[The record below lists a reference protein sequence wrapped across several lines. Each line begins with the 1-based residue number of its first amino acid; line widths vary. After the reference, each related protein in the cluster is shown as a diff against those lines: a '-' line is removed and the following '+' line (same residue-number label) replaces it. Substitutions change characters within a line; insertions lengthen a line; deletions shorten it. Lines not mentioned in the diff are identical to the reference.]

1 LIKSAWGASAP
12 LSVGVE
18 EELMILD
25 GESLEPVG
33 AVDVFLRDSEGL
45 DLPGRLKTEMHASIV
60 ELNTGICADAAEAVT
75 ALEELRA
82 TADAIAR
89 RHGLRVAAA
98 GTHPIAVPEEL
109 PIVQEQRYLDMVAY
123 VGPVARRQGVSGLH
137 VHVGVDSADAC
148 FHALE
153 GILQWLPL
161 VLALSVNSP
170 YLGGRET
177 ELLSTRAAIL
187 AELPRSGAPPAFR
200 SYAEW
205 EEWVERLVEIGV
217 TADYTRIWWDV
228 RPHPRFGTLEVRMP
242 DQPTA
247 LERTGAF
254 VELLRALV
262 GAVLEEPQPPYDPAR
277 RGDYQQNR
285 WAALRFGMDA
295 ELIHPDG
302 SRALSARELAAELFE
317 RLGIAPFGEPEAA
330 RQLEVGRAG
339 GLAAVCADLVKRTVA

>member
-1 LIKSAWGASAP
+1 MSGGELRLRRELHDRGAPRARVAGARRPKPPLARAAREGGRPEPARRRVRAVVRLERVVLRVGGRRPSRPRRPSLIESAWGASPP

-33 AVDVFLRDSEGL
+33 AVETFLRDSEGL
-45 DLPGRLKTEMHASIV
+45 ELPGRLKTEMHASIV
-60 ELNTGICADAAEAVT
+60 ELNTGICADAAEAT
-75 ALEELRA
+75 AALAELRRA
-82 TADAIAR
+82 ADAIAR
-89 RHGLRVAAA
+89 RHGLRIAAA
-98 GTHPIAVPEEL
+98 GAHPITPPEEL
-109 PIVQEQRYLDMVAY
+109 PIVQEQRYL
-123 VGPVARRQGVSGLH
+123 GTVARRQGVSGLH
-137 VHVGVDSADAC
+137 VHVGVASADAC

-205 EEWVERLVEIGV
+205 EAWVERLVEIGV
-217 TADYTRIWWDV
+217 TAGYTRLWWDV

-247 LERTGAF
+247 LERTAAF
-254 VELLRALV
+254 VELIRTLV
-262 GAVLEEPQPPYDPAR
+262 A
-277 RGDYQQNR
+277 
-285 WAALRFGMDA
+285 AALR
-295 ELIHPDG
+295 
-302 SRALSARELAAELFE
+302 
-317 RLGIAPFGEPEAA
+317 EPP
-330 RQLEVGRAG
+330 
-339 GLAAVCADLVKRTVA
+339 T